1 MTSIDR
7 VGILAM
13 QVIDSNSAECSLDNI
28 KLLEELPG
36 EARYEMGKKCEWI
49 KFGPDEI
56 ILDNSDED
64 KHEVFFLVK
73 GNVRIMN
80 FSGADQE
87 IALADLQEGSN
98 FGELSAI
105 DCRGRS
111 ARVVGSDNC
120 VVARMERDVFL
131 EMLLRYPKVSLNLLD
146 QLANIIRN
154 LTERVSVLSTLSPH
168 QRVYHEL
175 LRISEP
181 DPRGDGTWVIDV
193 VPAHNQIAGW
203 AGTDKMKVANAIG
216 GLVRNGI
223 IKRHHRSLV
232 IIDHVRLKFLAD
244 LD

>member
-80 FSGADQE
+80 FAGDDQE

-223 IKRHHRSLV
+223 IKRHHRSFV
-232 IIDHVRLKFLAD
+232 IIDHVRLKFLAG